1 MLGDVAPG
9 DKGGA
14 ATAAGAAPGS
24 VECGGGAC
32 SCFIT
37 ADVARSMRNIG
48 PVLLMSGLIFGVGD

>member
-9 DKGGA
+9 DKG
-14 ATAAGAAPGS
+14 GAAPGS

-48 PVLLMSGLIFGVGD
+48 PVLLMSGLMFGVGD